1 MRRRSWSFRT
11 TFQLPRA
18 AAGRREPNP
27 FADLYGNG
35 VLPWFATRRAALA
48 AALDHFAF
56 RKRPLWLGDVGS
68 VQRQCNALEPGW
80 RPAVRVASVPDAV
93 VLGEYARCGSLLLA
107 TNLEDVQRA
116 RSARASDVL
125 YSPALVDR
133 EFVAALGAAAP
144 SGSSP
149 RAHGVAYRKDAA
161 EPLAELAGRTRR
173 QAPADARFVVVH
185 LAEPVPAGALSVLY
199 KFFPRDL
206 YPSVQFACVLGA
218 PVGQLVAQV
227 VGRRPPDARTP
238 CARYYLNG
246 APTTQRVPGP
256 QLSGVPRSV
265 LPSNVPRSV
274 LLSGVPDPARTER
287 SEDAVFFGPTRAAG
301 GWIAVG
307 RSAVLR
313 NGEWVLFGEPVA
325 APAVSEGCFL
335 YVYFKSLDLGPAFF

>member
-18 AAGRREPNP
+18 AVVRREPNP
-27 FADLYGNG
+27 FADLYGKG

-68 VQRQCNALEPGW
+68 VQRQCSALEPGW
-80 RPAVRVASVPDAV
+80 RPAVQVASVPDAV

-133 EFVAALGAAAP
+133 EFVAVLGAAEPA
-144 SGSSP
+144 GSSP
-149 RAHGVAYRKDAA
+149 RAHGVAYRKDPA
-161 EPLAELAGRTRR
+161 EPLAELAARTRL

-185 LAEPVPAGALSVLY
+185 LAEPVPAGALSLMY
-199 KFFPRDL
+199 KFFPREL

-238 CARYYLNG
+238 YARYYLNG
-246 APTTQRVPGP
+246 APTTQRIPGP

-265 LPSNVPRSV
+265 L
-274 LLSGVPDPARTER
+274 LRTER
-287 SEDAVFFGPTRAAG
+287 SEDAVFFGPTRAAS

-307 RSAVLR
+307 RSSVLR
-313 NGEWVLFGEPVA
+313 NGEWVLFGEPVV
-325 APAVSEGCFL
+325 APAVSDGYLL
-335 YVYFKSLDLGPAFF
+335 YVYFKSLDLGPSFF